1 MNDNYQSLYY
11 CKKDRMSEMVCR
23 LVITTTDSLTSQAR
37 AFIGVN
43 VCTLRVS
50 ELNCVTKKEKKMK
63 REQLNYIY
71 LMSMHFPRRGPWLVG
86 YKPSAFY
93 TYGMVKAT
101 HTCCIHKVLLFIMK
115 SYINCT
121 RYLTTT
127 AICTTRVVAASDQ
140 SVCNHLNFQSL
151 LFT

>member
-11 CKKDRMSEMVCR
+11 CKKDRRSERVRR

-71 LMSMHFPRRGPWLVG
+71 LMSMHFPRRGPWLQAVG
-86 YKPSAFY
+86 ILYVRDGQSYSHMLYPQSPL
-93 TYGMVKAT
+93 VNNEV
-101 HTCCIHKVLLFIMK
+101 IHQWHSLFD
-115 SYINCT
+115 YHC
-121 RYLTTT
+121 YLYY
-127 AICTTRVVAASDQ
+127 Q
-140 SVCNHLNFQSL
+140 SCSRL
-151 LFT
+151 

>member
-11 CKKDRMSEMVCR
+11 CKKDRMSERVCR

-37 AFIGVN
+37 VFIGVN
-43 VCTLRVS
+43 VCALRVS
-50 ELNCVTKKEKKMK
+50 ELNCVTKKEK
-63 REQLNYIY
+63 RWNESNSIIY
-71 LMSMHFPRRGPWLVG
+71 TWWVCTFLAVDLG

-101 HTCCIHKVLLFIMK
+101 HTCCIHKVLLLIMK
-115 SYINCT
+115 SYINGT

-140 SVCNHLNFQSL
+140 SVCNHLNFQS
-151 LFT
+151 FIYIV